1 MEDEMITNNQSEK
14 LSIKNIKPR
23 IESCINSK
31 DSINW
36 MLYLIFLKGEY
47 EECLDLMSKHSK
59 EGNIESNF
67 SIYLRS
73 LIKRNK
79 GDLNESLEL
88 LRKCYS
94 FNENNNDL
102 LEDIGLNL
110 SLLGKFKMANDI
122 FDEIL
127 SRKTDDLNS
136 YYQKGICYTNLN
148 EYDMAISC
156 FMKAN
161 SIRLEEKTYLK

>member
-1 MEDEMITNNQSEK
+1 MEDEIITTNPNEK
-14 LSIKNIKPR
+14 LAVRNIKPK
-23 IESCINSK
+23 IESCVNSK

-36 MLYLIFLKGEY
+36 MLYLVFLKGEY
-47 EECLDLMSKHSK
+47 EECLDLMSKYSK
-59 EGNIESNF
+59 EGNLESNF
-67 SIYLRS
+67 AIYLRS

-110 SLLGKFKMANDI
+110 SLLGKFKMAIDI

-127 SRKTDDLNS
+127 SRKPDDLNS

-148 EYDMAISC
+148 EYDMAISYL
-156 FMKAN
+156 MKAN
-161 SIRLEEKTYLK
+161 SIRSEEKT